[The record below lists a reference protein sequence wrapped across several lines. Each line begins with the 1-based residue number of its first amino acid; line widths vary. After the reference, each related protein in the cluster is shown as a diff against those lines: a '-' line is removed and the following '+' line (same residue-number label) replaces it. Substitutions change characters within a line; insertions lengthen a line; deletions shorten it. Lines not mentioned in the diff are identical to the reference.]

1 MSKTQQETATELAL
15 RICAGK
21 PTQAFSGGEVLL
33 FATAEQFDELAKQLV
48 AQKIGRLLNALDI
61 LDHGCAKPGFR
72 QWQNGHGA
80 PVGDEVQDALD
91 ELSTFVGH
99 IKVEEE
105 LGEELS

>member
-21 PTQAFSGGEVLL
+21 PTRAFSGGEVLL
-33 FATAEQFDELAKQLV
+33 FATAEQFDALVKQLV
-48 AQKIGRLLNALDI
+48 AQKVGRLLNALDV

-91 ELSTFVGH
+91 ELSIFVGH

-105 LGEELS
+105 ADEEAS